1 MAKINKKSKGK
12 SSIILNMVIGLIGLI
27 ILVYYLFSY
36 NAISSIDEYVKQ
48 NDISYGFVKVETPSG
63 NILARLATSSE
74 DLERGLSGTKSLS
87 YDEGMLFVFQESG
100 SRGFWMH
107 DMSYSIDIIW
117 LNQEKKVIGVTS
129 DISPETYP
137 NIFFPPEPVKYVLE
151 LNAGYAEE
159 NNIASGTP
167 LTFVI

>member
-1 MAKINKKSKGK
+1 MSVGF
-12 SSIILNMVIGLIGLI
+12 IGLV
-27 ILVYYLFSY
+27 ILVYYLVSY
-36 NAISSIDEYVKQ
+36 NAIPSINEYTKQ
-48 NDISYGFVKVETPSG
+48 SQLNHDFVTVQTPTGDISAK
-63 NILARLATSSE
+63 LATSSE

-87 YDEGMLFVFQESG
+87 YDEGMLFVFEESG

-107 DMSYSIDIIW
+107 DMAFPIDIIW
-117 LNQEKKVIGVTS
+117 LDQNKKVIGVTS

-137 NIFFPPEPVKYVLE
+137 NIFFPPGPVKYVLE

-159 NNIASGTP
+159 NNIASGTI